1 MFPVNANTGSSGD
14 DPSGPPMMKSLSTA
28 LVGAVCT
35 KQARTHARTH
45 AHTYIQR
52 ERERERESELKRRWD
67 KLESHN
73 AILAPILPSLK

>member
-35 KQARTHARTH
+35 KQARTHA
-45 AHTYIQR
+45 HTYIQ
-52 ERERERESELKRRWD
+52 RERERESELKRRWD

-73 AILAPILPSLK
+73 VILAPILPSLK